1 MTDYEKLS
9 LHLLATIAG
18 AQVRLLNCQKDGNNL
33 CLSTNDLAAIE
44 HQSHTNP
51 ADGWEITP
59 GPELEPWLEYL
70 LARDFT
76 HFYEVE
82 TSNGGGTHEIKQRL
96 AFSRSWRHGRQVLG
110 G

>member
-1 MTDYEKLS
+1 MFTLS
-9 LHLLATIAG
+9 LNGNVYASQHPSEPSGKIAPLFHHLDFA
-18 AQVRLLNCQKDGNNL
+18 R
-33 CLSTNDLAAIE
+33 E

-59 GPELEPWLEYL
+59 VPELEPWLEYL

-96 AFSRSWRHGRQVLG
+96 AFIRSWRHGRQVLG